1 MTDDIDRLVREAA
14 QKQQVPLLGQQ
25 KPVMHG
31 LNINGMTMTINEI
44 EQLPEREF
52 RELVLAV
59 IINLVGG
66 IYAPPIVAA
75 EEPPVEDGPIVSPH
89 TDDEVSSDEL
99 EKVLEDD
106 PEYTEVPP
114 ELDTDE

>member
-66 IYAPPIVAA
+66 IYAPPVVAA
-75 EEPPVEDGPIVSPH
+75 EDGPIVSPH
-89 TDDEVSSDEL
+89 ADDEVSPEEL
-99 EKVLEDD
+99 EKLLEDD
-106 PEYTEVPP
+106 PEFTEVPP